1 MIKKIY
7 ITIFTM
13 ALLFSASLSADE
25 VQLNP
30 THPDIYTVVKGDTL
44 WGIAGRFLTK
54 PWLWPQ
60 LWNANPHIKNPD
72 LIYPGDVLTL
82 TYVDGKP
89 ALELSR
95 SAQNSGGRN
104 VKLSPEVR
112 EYTHEEA
119 IRAIPLDAIHPF
131 LSRHLV
137 LSEQELQTAP
147 YVVSSQDQHL
157 VNGSGNRIYVR
168 GLPEGASVTRYTVYR
183 KGDVVY
189 NPKPGENEVL
199 EYRAKGDILGY
210 QAIHVGDVVV
220 VRGGDPATAQLITAK
235 REVLNGDRLFPA
247 VEEQLPEFIPHA
259 PAQEV
264 HGNIVSLIDDVWD
277 TGRNHVVI
285 INLGREQGME
295 PGHVLEIFQSS
306 LSVRDDIKT
315 DLREQEDDQRRLKF
329 QYSDQSPVDQVFEH
343 LFNNIRDTK
352 RSVDKFF
359 GVKFNSAYDEVQ
371 LPSERVGELMVF
383 RTFDNLSYAL
393 VMETTRPVHLSDSVG
408 NP

>member
-7 ITIFTM
+7 LIIGL
-13 ALLFSASLSADE
+13 ALLSAALCAE
-25 VQLNP
+25 ELKLNP
-30 THPDIYTVVKGDTL
+30 SHPDSYTVVKGDTL
-44 WGIAGRFLTK
+44 WDISSRFLTQ

-60 LWNANPHIKNPD
+60 IWHANPQIKNPD

-82 TYVDGKP
+82 NYVDGKP
-89 ALELSR
+89 MLELSR
-95 SAQNSGGRN
+95 GGQSSGGRN
-104 VKLSPEVR
+104 VKLSPTAR

-137 LSEQELQTAP
+137 LSDQEIQTAP

-168 GLPEGASVTRYTVYR
+168 GLPEGGNVTHYTVYR

-189 NPKPGENEVL
+189 NPQAGENDAL

-220 VRGGDPATAQLITAK
+220 VRGGDPATAQLTTVK
-235 REVLNGDRLFPA
+235 REVLNGDRLFPEP
-247 VEEQLPEFIPHA
+247 EEQLPEFIPHA

-264 HGNIVSLIDDVWD
+264 HGNIVSVIDAVWE
-277 TGRNHVVI
+277 TGHHQVVI
-285 INLGREQGME
+285 INLGKEQGIE
-295 PGHVLEIFQSS
+295 PGHVLGIFQSS

-315 DLREQEDDQRRLKF
+315 DLREKEDDERRLKF
-329 QYSDQSPVDQVFEH
+329 QYSDQSPVDQVFEN
-343 LFNNIRDTK
+343 LFNDIRNTK
-352 RSVDKFF
+352 RAVDKQF
-359 GVKFNSAYDEVQ
+359 GVKFNTTPDLVQ
-371 LPSERVGELMVF
+371 LPEERAGELMVF
-383 RTFDNLSYAL
+383 RAFDKLSYAL
-393 VMETTRPVHLSDSVG
+393 VMNTTRSVHISDSVT

>member
-7 ITIFTM
+7 ITIGLT
-13 ALLFSASLSADE
+13 LLSATLFAE
-25 VQLNP
+25 ELQLNP
-30 THPDIYTVVKGDTL
+30 NHPESYTVVKGDTL
-44 WGIAGRFLTK
+44 WGISGRFLTK

-60 LWNANPHIKNPD
+60 IWNANPQIKNPD
-72 LIYPGDVLTL
+72 LIYPGDMLTL
-82 TYVDGKP
+82 AYVDGKP
-89 ALELSR
+89 VLELSR
-95 SAQNSGGRN
+95 AGQGGGRN
-104 VKLSPEVR
+104 VKLSPTVR

-137 LSEQELQTAP
+137 LSDQEIQTAP

-157 VNGSGNRIYVR
+157 VNGAGNRIYVR
-168 GLPEGASVTRYTVYR
+168 GLPEGGNVTHYTVYR

-189 NPKPGENEVL
+189 NPKGENDVL

-235 REVLNGDRLFPA
+235 REVLNGDRLFPD

-264 HGNIVSLIDDVWD
+264 HGNIVSVVDAVWE
-277 TGRNHVVI
+277 TGRNQVVI
-285 INLGREQGME
+285 INLGKEQGIE
-295 PGHVLEIFQSS
+295 PGHVLGIFQSS

-315 DLREQEDDQRRLKF
+315 DLREREDDERRLKF
-329 QYSDQSPVDQVFEH
+329 QYSDQSAVDQVFEN
-343 LFNNIRDTK
+343 LFNDVRNTK

-359 GVKFNSAYDEVQ
+359 GVKFNTVPDQVR
-371 LPSERVGELMVF
+371 LPEERAGELMVF
-383 RTFDNLSYAL
+383 RAFDKLSYAL
-393 VMETTRPVHLSDSVG
+393 VMNTTRPVHISDSVA